1 MNEPKVLLELIVIS
15 MLLNIS
21 LNNCVDVNETEV
33 CDGGYV
39 LIETYNQCVRAKRLG
54 EFCSFTKQC
63 QYFDNDTYCDSNWFC
78 NIKCQNGQ
86 EFNPKI
92 GRCASKL
99 YNKTFEMSFRETAS
113 NFKPKNVSSN
123 LTSNTTKTIN
133 IFSLL
138 RTTSN
143 YNGVCPFDN
152 RWNKFTQSCEVN
164 PFLVNSGT
172 LLLSFGFAV
181 AFIFIILIVYRRRQN
196 ESINLFQT
204 LNAFQVSNNHTLEP
218 REQVVYFVTVPHE
231 DNTLPTY
238 QEATD
243 NRPVNCKLP
252 TYEEAI
258 GISPPNT

>member
-1 MNEPKVLLELIVIS
+1 

-21 LNNCVDVNETEV
+21 SDYCLDVKETEV

-39 LIETYNQCVRAKRLG
+39 WISGRNECVKAKRLR
-54 EFCSFTKQC
+54 EFCTYTKQC
-63 QYFDNDTYCDSNWFC
+63 QYFDNNTYCDDNWMC

-92 GRCASKL
+92 ERCVNQLS
-99 YNKTFEMSFRETAS
+99 NKTFEMSFRKLAS
-113 NFKPKNVSSN
+113 DLRPKNS
-123 LTSNTTKTIN
+123 TANTTKTIN

-152 RWNKFTQSCEVN
+152 RWNKFTQSCEIN

-181 AFIFIILIVYRRRQN
+181 AFIFIILIVYRKRQN

-204 LNAFQVSNNHTLEP
+204 LNAFQVSNNQRLDP
-218 REQVVYFVTVPHE
+218 REQVVYFVTIPHE

-243 NRPVNCKLP
+243 SRPVNCKLP